1 MGFEKAQVVRSL
13 RGRDKGRLYC
23 VLAVQGDVLVLS
35 DGKSKRVSAPKR
47 KNVRHA
53 AYVGS
58 MEHPA
63 AQLIRAG
70 APVGN
75 GQLRRYLAAVRDK
88 MEV

>member
-1 MGFEKAQVVRSL
+1 
-13 RGRDKGRLYC
+13 
-23 VLAVQGDVLVLS
+23 
-35 DGKSKRVSAPKR
+35 
-47 KNVRHA
+47 
-53 AYVGS
+53 